1 MSPPDTLSPAQ
12 DRNRAAGYAFALS
25 AFVTWALFP
34 LFWNLLDGVSA
45 LEILAHRVLWTL
57 PVCALALLA
66 VRRFAEIRAALS
78 SPRTLLFL
86 GLSTALISVNW
97 GVYIHAVTSGHVLDA
112 SLGYFLN
119 PLVNVL
125 AGMLLFGERLRP
137 LQWAAIACAASGV
150 AGAAI
155 AVGEVSWIGLAVA
168 FSFGGYGAVRKL
180 IDTPAIPGLL
190 VETLLLLPLTA
201 GYVIWLGVE
210 GSGVFLQ
217 GDRSVDLLLIA
228 SGLVTA
234 APLMFYV
241 AGARR
246 LPMSTMGMLFYLTP
260 TGLFLLGTLL
270 YGEPVGAGD
279 MISFGLIWLGL
290 AVFSYDLQR
299 YARRKN
305 RATAI

>member
-1 MSPPDTLSPAQ
+1 MPPPAPFTPAQ
-12 DRNRAAGYAFALS
+12 DRSRAAGYGFALS

-34 LFWNLLDGVSA
+34 LFWNLLDGISA

-57 PVCALALLA
+57 PVCALALIA
-66 VRRFAEIRAALS
+66 VRRLAEIRAALS
-78 SPRTLLFL
+78 NPRTLLFL

-137 LQWAAIACAASGV
+137 LQWAAIACAALGV
-150 AGAAI
+150 AGAAV

-190 VETLLLLPLTA
+190 VETLLLLPLSA

-217 GDRSVDLLLIA
+217 GDRSLDLLLIA

-270 YGEPVGAGD
+270 YGEPVSEGD
-279 MISFGLIWLGL
+279 LISFGLIWLGL
-290 AVFSYDLQR
+290 AVFTYDLQR

>member
-12 DRNRAAGYAFALS
+12 DRNRAAGYGFALS